1 MRKYCFLALLLAA
14 CVALSG
20 CALVVKD
27 AEKDAQQV
35 ILSVNGETVDKQTFN
50 GYVEAQESYLASMY
64 NYYNQLYAMYGLSY
78 GTPSESELHEEA
90 VSATLENLTQRMVL
104 DQKAAELGLDQ
115 LTDEDNAKI
124 AEAVQQDVEAII
136 ESAKSYVDD
145 TLEGD
150 ALTEAARAY
159 AEQAGYTEEYYQETE
174 KENAILSK
182 VREYAIKDV
191 AVTEDELK
199 AEYDSR
205 VASAKESY
213 ESNLSAY
220 GTSVMN
226 GETVY
231 YAPAGYRYVRQ
242 ILVGFT
248 EEDSAAISA
257 ANNERTSAQT
267 VLTTA
272 QNALTENQDALA
284 AEEATEEEKEALT
297 AAQPELQPAVDE
309 AQAVLDE
316 KAAAAE
322 AALNTAFENIQAKLD
337 EVKEKL
343 AAGEDFEA
351 LIEQYNDDPGMATNP
366 NGYAVCEG
374 YSSFDPAFVT
384 AAMALEKV
392 GDVSEPVRSDS
403 YGWYI
408 IRYNAEIPEGEV
420 GLDAVR
426 DLIESELLDEKQDA
440 VYDETVQN
448 WISAADVKS
457 WLDRLAD

>member
-1 MRKYCFLALLLAA
+1 
-14 CVALSG
+14 
-20 CALVVKD
+20 
-27 AEKDAQQV
+27 
-35 ILSVNGETVDKQTFN
+35 
-50 GYVEAQESYLASMY
+50 
-64 NYYNQLYAMYGLSY
+64 
-78 GTPSESELHEEA
+78 
-90 VSATLENLTQRMVL
+90 
-104 DQKAAELGLDQ
+104 
-115 LTDEDNAKI
+115 
-124 AEAVQQDVEAII
+124 
-136 ESAKSYVDD
+136 
-145 TLEGD
+145 
-150 ALTEAARAY
+150 AY

-297 AAQPELQPAVDE
+297 AAQPELQTAVDE